1 MTDSSYTRIVIVA
14 DHSGSMGS
22 LADPPL
28 TTAQLTTNGI
38 HLLVE
43 EQRKE
48 PGRVDF
54 TLIQFDTAREVIE
67 KAGNG
72 DKILA
77 WSCQPAGA
85 TALLDAVGFAIS
97 DTGKQLAS
105 MPEHER
111 PGHVI
116 FVIATDGQENSSVE
130 YKLDAIKA
138 MVTEQTDKYGW
149 SFVFIG
155 TKLEG
160 FADAAAMG
168 FAASSTLPVSPG
180 GTYAAYAATSSSV
193 SHARTFGGPVGYN
206 LSQRGAVQAAED
218 EADNKTQKVVPGP

>member
-54 TLIQFDTAREVIE
+54 TLIQFDTTREVIE

-105 MPEHER
+105 MPEDQR

-168 FAASSTLPVSPG
+168 FSAASTMPVSPG
-180 GTYAAYAATSSSV
+180 GTFAAYASTSASV
-193 SHARTFGGPVGYN
+193 SQSRMTGMPVAYN
-206 LSQRGAVQAAED
+206 LSQRQDVQDAED
-218 EADNKTQKVVPGP
+218 QAVSKTQKVTPAP